1 MDIDTLVRQNE
12 DIMKQN
18 QIIMDSA
25 AALVNAV
32 SVKLKT
38 ENDLLDLV
46 KNLNKEV
53 IGLKTAISGATKST
67 ESNSNTGIEKLI
79 DKLEK
84 MAEGLETGFSGLL
97 LEIQRKK

>member
-53 IGLKTAISGATKST
+53 LGLKTAISGATKST
-67 ESNSNTGIEKLI
+67 ESNTGIDKLI

-84 MAEGLETGFSGLL
+84 MAEGLETGFNGLL